1 MMGIDV
7 ALFYIDDETQEFKVA
22 FNDEFLTMQG
32 VDVDL
37 FYETFSAIQAQDFIE
52 YLVQHIEGSR
62 N

>member
-22 FNDEFLTMQG
+22 FNDEFLAMQG

-52 YLVQHIEGSR
+52 YIVQHIEGSR